1 MLKER
6 ISFPVQRRVLL
17 ATFLALSSVVAPAP
31 SRSQT
36 LARADLTPGIPGAPN
51 TTPPEHVSR
60 GADTAQRPSPS
71 TTMLEST
78 AGAAVGGFLGI
89 IAAIRPGC
97 GSFVRTGHCYV
108 PTMAI
113 GFGVGTLV
121 GTVAGAIHSTNTGVC
136 GWPERLVR
144 SLAGTLVGFG
154 ASVPIVAATHGYVR
168 IGVAPIVP
176 LAGAA
181 GATIVLRQCAGF

>member
-1 MLKER
+1 M
-6 ISFPVQRRVLL
+6 
-17 ATFLALSSVVAPAP
+17 AVAGVAYA
-31 SRSQT
+31 Q
-36 LARADLTPGIPGAPN
+36 A
-51 TTPPEHVSR
+51 V
-60 GADTAQRPSPS
+60 DTVKGPSPS
-71 TTMLEST
+71 TTMLESS

-89 IAAIRPGC
+89 IVAIRPGC

-136 GWPERLVR
+136 GWPERLFR

-181 GATIVLRQCAGF
+181 GATIALRQCAGF